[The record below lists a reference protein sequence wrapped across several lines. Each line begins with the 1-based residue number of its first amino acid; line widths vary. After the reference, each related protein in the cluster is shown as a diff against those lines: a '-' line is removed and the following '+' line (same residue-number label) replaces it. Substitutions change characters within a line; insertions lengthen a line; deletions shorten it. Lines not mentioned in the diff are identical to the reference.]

1 MSLYQLALYCVGGI
15 SALALLHTYVFY
27 PLSLVVITLFQKQ
40 RETQRPFDPLS
51 ALPTVTIICAAHNE
65 EFVVQKKVENFFELE
80 YPADKLLLL
89 IGSDGS
95 TDGTNAI
102 LQSYEHHP
110 RVWVR
115 YFDRSGK
122 PATINRLVREVSG
135 DLIVF
140 TDANTLFA
148 PDAILKFVRHF
159 SDPQIG
165 GVCGN
170 LQLIPSS
177 CSIGALG
184 EEAYWEFETWLKK
197 MEGKI
202 YSTLGATGAVYAIR
216 RELFFEQPTD
226 GQYADDFL
234 LPLRITAKGFK
245 IIFDRELAA
254 FEETTSSM
262 TREFSRKIRV
272 AVGTFNTISL
282 VRDIASHFPP
292 FVRYALF
299 SHKYLRWTVPFTLLG
314 VFASSLLLFLST
326 GSLGL
331 LLFIEGCFLFFVA
344 LGWIGEL
351 FRLRLGKISLPFYY
365 CTINLALL
373 IGWCKFFFTKPA
385 STWISPERTT
395 STRN

>member
-1 MSLYQLALYCVGGI
+1 MPLDLLALYCVGGI
-15 SALALLHTYVFY
+15 SAFALLHTYVFY
-27 PLSLVVITLFQKQ
+27 PLSLVVITLFHKQKEKQ
-40 RETQRPFDPLS
+40 RPSDLS
-51 ALPTVTIICAAHNE
+51 SPVLTVTIICAAHNE
-65 EFVVQKKVENFFELE
+65 EFVLQKKVENFLALE
-80 YPADKLLLL
+80 YPEDKLSLL

-102 LQSYEHHP
+102 LQSYEQHP
-110 RVWVR
+110 RVCVR
-115 YFDRSGK
+115 YYERSGK
-122 PATINRLVREVSG
+122 PSTINRLMQETSG

-140 TDANTLFA
+140 TDANTLYA
-148 PDAILKFVRHF
+148 PDAIMKFVRHF
-159 SDPQIG
+159 SDPQVG

-177 CSIGALG
+177 RSIGALG
-184 EEAYWEFETWLKK
+184 EEAYWEYETWLKK
-197 MEGKI
+197 MEGTI

-216 RELFFEQPTD
+216 RELFVEQPTD

-245 IIFDRELAA
+245 IIFDRHVAA

-282 VRDIASHFPP
+282 VRDIASNLPP

-299 SHKYLRWTVPFTLLG
+299 SHKYLRWIVPFFLLG
-314 VFASSLLLFLST
+314 VFASSLLLFLT
-326 GSLGL
+326 AGLFGWL
-331 LLFIEGCFLFFVA
+331 LLLEGCFLLLVA

-351 FRLRLGKISLPFYY
+351 FRLRLGKLSLPFYY
-365 CTINLALL
+365 CTINFALL
-373 IGWCKFFFTKPA
+373 IGWCKFFFTTPA
-385 STWISPERTT
+385 STWKSPERKF
-395 STRN
+395 